1 MLEVHTGPRTSRC
14 VRLFY
19 ENYHT
24 CAFRNL
30 GLTKGLQADD
40 YYFSF
45 FLSFS
50 TCKVKIMWY
59 ILSHKDI
66 ELYLKVVFQVPGLL
80 KNVKYIKVHIIIAI
94 LWFQQCV
101 SLNFFFT

>member
-1 MLEVHTGPRTSRC
+1 MSDSSTRSD
-14 VRLFY
+14 
-19 ENYHT
+19 HT
-24 CAFRNL
+24 CTFRNL
-30 GLTKGLQADD
+30 DLTKVLQADD

-45 FLSFS
+45 FLRFS

-66 ELYLKVVFQVPGLL
+66 ELYLKAVFQVPWLL
-80 KNVKYIKVHIIIAI
+80 KNTKYIKVHIITAI

-101 SLNFFFT
+101 SLIFFSLRMENQRWQCCL